1 MSSLSVLIIDDA
13 SMFGKS
19 ARNFLLRYQ
28 GIKAVELAADIE
40 EAQGKVCSMRPE
52 VIFLNRELLEKDGY
66 SFCRMLKKKFPG
78 AKIIVLNIFQE
89 EGDFLLPWLNREE
102 VCLDGAIAKENF
114 GASCLPLLISLFPDF
129 VLDRPEE

>member
-1 MSSLSVLIIDDA
+1 MSFLSVLIIDDGF
-13 SMFGKS
+13 MFGKS

-40 EAQGKVCSMRPE
+40 EAWEKVSNMRPL
-52 VIFLNRELLEKDGY
+52 VIFLNRELLQKDGY
-66 SFCRMLKKKFPG
+66 SFCRILKKKHPG
-78 AKIIVLNIFQE
+78 AKIILLSTFQE

-102 VCLDGAIAKENF
+102 VCFDGAIAKENF

-129 VLDRPEE
+129 AL